1 MRNRVM
7 KQWIEDSVSDFLVDV
22 IADFLDTAMPEGSY
36 RPTDKEIAKW
46 VDDKEIIYSLGKKD

>member
-1 MRNRVM
+1 M